1 MTIDDLFVCAAYF
14 SDFLIN
20 YCDIQIFKCVA
31 INAQMYK
38 LVNTE
43 GIQKAEPAVKKY
55 HRHLTSFIII

>member
-31 INAQMYK
+31 INAQMYEH
-38 LVNTE
+38 VNTE
-43 GIQKAEPAVKKY
+43 GIQKAEPAVKN
-55 HRHLTSFIII
+55 LAL